1 MKILF
6 SQDIYNADRATLK
19 NQKITSVELM
29 ERAPIKCFEWIIN
42 KFQYSSSK
50 IIIFCGVGNN
60 GGDGLVIARHL
71 IENGYKVICYV
82 VNFSNNWSEEFDINY
97 NRLLKSGESPKLIQ
111 QSADFPEIGKD
122 AIVVDAIF
130 GIGLKRAVEGFAA
143 KLILHINK
151 SKNYI
156 IAIDIP
162 SGLFV
167 DRANLKKAAIIEASH
182 ILTFQQPKLAFLLP
196 DNQKYITTWEVLNIG
211 LDSEYINSVSGLY
224 STIEKDYIQ
233 SIYKR
238 RTKFSHKGSYG
249 RALMIGGSF
258 GKIGAIAL
266 ASKAALKSGSGLV
279 TAYVPKSGYQ
289 ILQVSIPE
297 VMVEVDAE
305 KELHFFNYKTKPTV
319 IGIGPGMGTSEK
331 TLRGFTKLL
340 EENTVP
346 LVLDADALNLL
357 ARTKKLL
364 KWLPKNSVL
373 TPHPKELER
382 LIGVWENDYEKL
394 ERLKKFCSDYTI
406 ILVLKGANT
415 VITDGERFYFNTT
428 GNPALA
434 TPGSGDV
441 LTGIITGLLAQH
453 YRPIDAAI
461 LGVYLH
467 GLSADIGLKTESI
480 ESFTASNILK
490 YLGSAFKSVSIS

>member
-1 MKILF
+1 MKILS

-29 ERAPIKCFEWIIN
+29 ERAAIKCFEWIIN

-182 ILTFQQPKLAFLLP
+182 TLTFQQPKLAFLLP

-266 ASKAALKSGSGLV
+266 A
-279 TAYVPKSGYQ
+279 
-289 ILQVSIPE
+289 
-297 VMVEVDAE
+297 
-305 KELHFFNYKTKPTV
+305 
-319 IGIGPGMGTSEK
+319 
-331 TLRGFTKLL
+331 
-340 EENTVP
+340 
-346 LVLDADALNLL
+346 
-357 ARTKKLL
+357 
-364 KWLPKNSVL
+364 
-373 TPHPKELER
+373 
-382 LIGVWENDYEKL
+382 
-394 ERLKKFCSDYTI
+394 
-406 ILVLKGANT
+406 
-415 VITDGERFYFNTT
+415 
-428 GNPALA
+428 
-434 TPGSGDV
+434 
-441 LTGIITGLLAQH
+441 
-453 YRPIDAAI
+453 
-461 LGVYLH
+461 
-467 GLSADIGLKTESI
+467 
-480 ESFTASNILK
+480 
-490 YLGSAFKSVSIS
+490 